1 MYFISHRYF
10 DSFGIIVTF
19 ASNLMKYSILTMQ
32 LNVAD
37 HIINDSFFD
46 YIIKNIDC
54 NDTSRLILKRENVD
68 FDKKFAVLQIECR
81 NKTKNKLPEI
91 LKFEKYLFPK
101 SISAEQCTP
110 EQVAKFHGELFA

>member
-1 MYFISHRYF
+1 
-10 DSFGIIVTF
+10 
-19 ASNLMKYSILTMQ
+19 MKYSILTMQ

-81 NKTKNKLPEI
+81 NKTKNKL
-91 LKFEKYLFPK
+91 L
-101 SISAEQCTP
+101 
-110 EQVAKFHGELFA
+110 